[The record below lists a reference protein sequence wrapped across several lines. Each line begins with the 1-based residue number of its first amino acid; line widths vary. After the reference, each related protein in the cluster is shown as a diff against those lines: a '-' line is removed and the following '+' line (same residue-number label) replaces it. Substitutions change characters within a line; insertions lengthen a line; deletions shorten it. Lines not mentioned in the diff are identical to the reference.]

1 MAGYLRGDAEVEL
14 RWVNQSVLTS
24 LSSTIRVIMRCI
36 VALGVLLV
44 LQACGGGASSNAGNC
59 LFGDDCTGAAAGV
72 TSQPALQLAV
82 ASANADPLAISSAS
96 PATVTATV
104 TQGST
109 KLSGRVVSFNVVRG
123 LAVTNVAT
131 ALTDAN
137 GQAFA
142 VLSPASSA
150 VAGADEVTATVEV
163 AGASVQAS
171 QGFKINATDIS
182 LVFGDSPTGVQ
193 AGTFTLSAY
202 GQASLQLQVNG
213 ASVAS
218 PVNITL
224 TSSCVT
230 LGKASLSPASLTM
243 TGSLQ
248 PILYRDLGCGAL
260 QTSDEIQAAVI
271 GSSSTAGLSMPLARP
286 EVSSVAFVSAV
297 PEAIYLRGSGL
308 ADTSAVT
315 FQIRDGSGN
324 PLSNEVVSLALVSGA
339 GGVQLEGRTID
350 QGPISATSD
359 ANGEV
364 TVRINSG
371 TVPTP
376 VRVQA
381 SVASAATTVSTVSS
395 NLSVAVGLP
404 SQRNFSL
411 SQTTRNIEGFNLDG
425 TTNTYNLIASDR
437 NGNPV
442 PAGTSVNFVTE
453 GGQVEQIR
461 QVQLSNGI
469 ASAAAGYVSAA
480 PRPADGRV
488 TITAYA
494 LGEESFID
502 LNGNNIHDAGEPFQD
517 LGDVFKDNDFNGLLD
532 LAEESLP
539 LGTGVSAA
547 CVVDSNATF
556 ASLLALGA
564 DSPSLPNT
572 CDGAW
577 SQRTYVRKAVETVL
591 STSAARPLWLNVSG
605 LDASCTVQA
614 QATTLAISP
623 SSSLTYLPVGG
634 QQWFGGGDRGTIV
647 LIASDANSV
656 RLNPMAAG
664 TTIEATT
671 STTGLTVAVVG
682 GSPVPSTT
690 EATAVAMTYEFTDT
704 ADNGGQGLITVK
716 FTSPSGLIT
725 SVPIPVSNQ
734 VRPSVCAL

>member
-1 MAGYLRGDAEVEL
+1 VE
-14 RWVNQSVLTS
+14 
-24 LSSTIRVIMRCI
+24 
-36 VALGVLLV
+36 
-44 LQACGGGASSNAGNC
+44 
-59 LFGDDCTGAAAGV
+59 
-72 TSQPALQLAV
+72 
-82 ASANADPLAISSAS
+82 
-96 PATVTATV
+96 
-104 TQGST
+104 
-109 KLSGRVVSFNVVRG
+109 
-123 LAVTNVAT
+123 
-131 ALTDAN
+131 
-137 GQAFA
+137 
-142 VLSPASSA
+142 
-150 VAGADEVTATVEV
+150 
-163 AGASVQAS
+163 AS
-171 QGFKINATDIS
+171 QGFKINATNIS
-182 LVFGDSPTGVQ
+182 LDFGDSPTGVQ

-202 GQASLQLQVNG
+202 GQASLQLQVTG

-230 LGKASLSPASLTM
+230 LGKASLSPANLTV

-260 QTSDEIQAAVI
+260 QTSDEIQAAVV

-308 ADTSAVT
+308 ADSSAVT

-324 PLSNEVVSLALVSGA
+324 PLSNEVVSLALVTGA

-350 QGPISATSD
+350 QGAIFATSD

-364 TVRINSG
+364 TARINSG

-381 SVASAATTVSTVSS
+381 SVASATTTVSTVSS

-469 ASAAAGYVSAA
+469 ASAAAAYVSAD

-502 LNGNNIHDAGEPFQD
+502 LNGNNVHDAGEPFQD
-517 LGDVFKDNDFNGLLD
+517 MGDVLKDNNYNGALD
-532 LAEESLP
+532 LAEESVS
-539 LGTGVSAA
+539 LGTGTSTA

-564 DSPSLPNT
+564 DSPSLLNT
-572 CDGAW
+572 CDGVW

-605 LDASCTVQA
+605 LDETCTAVSGSA
-614 QATTLAISP
+614 ILATSP
-623 SSSLTYLPVGG
+623 STSAVFLPVAGQIWYGG
-634 QQWFGGGDRGTIV
+634 SDRGTIL
-647 LIASDANSV
+647 LIASDANAV

-664 TTIEATT
+664 TEIKAS
-671 STTGLTVAVVG
+671 STAGLNVTVAG

-690 EATAVAMTYEFTDT
+690 EATAVALTYEFTDT
-704 ADNGGQGLITVK
+704 ESNGGEGQITVE
-716 FTSPSGLIT
+716 FVSPTSLTKT
-725 SVPIPVSNQ
+725 SVSIPISNQ
-734 VRPSVCAL
+734 MRPSVCVP